1 MAANMKAVKL
11 RIKSVQSTMQITKAM
26 ELVASSKLRKAKE
39 RAEVCRPYF
48 ETMHQTLVD
57 IAQGNTDFS
66 SVYARESGNEKCCYV
81 LIAGDRGLAGGYN
94 TNLFKCLEAA
104 SVNQDFLVL
113 PIGKKAV
120 EYSKRNGF
128 ACVTESFVEIADV
141 SVADCFEM
149 ANLLCGE
156 FKKGE
161 FGHIDLCYTKFVSML
176 SQQPSAIPVLPLKDL
191 TDKQDTKSIRNLIL
205 YEPDASEVFDAIV
218 PEYLAGLIY
227 GAVCESVASELA
239 ARRTAMEA
247 ATNNAEE
254 MIEKLNLHYNRA
266 RQASITQEITEIV
279 GGAEEYRRCKDIAER
294 GTEGIL
300 RL

>member
-48 ETMHQTLVD
+48 ETMHQSLVD

-66 SVYARESGNEKCCYV
+66 SVYARESGNEKRCYV

-128 ACVTESFVEIADV
+128 ACVTESFGEIADI

-191 TDKQDTKSIRNLIL
+191 TGEQDTKSIRNLIL

-279 GGAEEYRRCKDIAER
+279 GGAE
-294 GTEGIL
+294 GV
-300 RL
+300 

>member
-81 LIAGDRGLAGGYN
+81 LIPGDRDLAGGYN

-128 ACVTESFVEIADV
+128 ACVTESFGEIADV

-279 GGAEEYRRCKDIAER
+279 GGAE
-294 GTEGIL
+294 GV
-300 RL
+300 

>member
-1 MAANMKAVKL
+1 
-11 RIKSVQSTMQITKAM
+11 MQITKAM
-26 ELVASSKLRKAKE
+26 ELVASSKLRKAKKGGSLP
-39 RAEVCRPYF
+39 AYF

-57 IAQGNTDFS
+57 IARGNTDFS
-66 SVYARESGNEKCCYV
+66 SVYARESGNEKRCYV

-104 SVNQDFLVL
+104 SLNQDFLVL

-128 ACVTESFVEIADV
+128 ACVTESFGEIADV

-279 GGAEEYRRCKDIAER
+279 GGAEEYRIGAKYIAATKE
-294 GTEGIL
+294 TVLTILVDIL

>member
-57 IAQGNTDFS
+57 IARGNTDFS
-66 SVYARESGNEKCCYV
+66 SVYARESGNEKRCYV

-128 ACVTESFVEIADV
+128 ACVTESFGEIADV

-191 TDKQDTKSIRNLIL
+191 TDEQDTKSIRNLIL

-247 ATNNAEE
+247 ATNNAEK

-279 GGAEEYRRCKDIAER
+279 GGAE
-294 GTEGIL
+294 GV
-300 RL
+300 

>member
-48 ETMHQTLVD
+48 ETMHQTLVN

-66 SVYARESGNEKCCYV
+66 SVYARESGNEKRCYV

-128 ACVTESFVEIADV
+128 ACVTESFGEIADV

-191 TDKQDTKSIRNLIL
+191 TDEPDTKSIRNLIL

-279 GGAEEYRRCKDIAER
+279 GGAE
-294 GTEGIL
+294 GV
-300 RL
+300 

>member
-48 ETMHQTLVD
+48 ETMHETLAE

-66 SVYARESGNEKCCYV
+66 SVYARESQNEKHCYV
-81 LIAGDRGLAGGYN
+81 LLAGDRGLAGGYN

-104 SVNQDFLVL
+104 SKDQEFVVL

-128 ACVTESFVEIADV
+128 ACVTESFGEIADI

-161 FGHIDLCYTKFVSML
+161 FGHIDLCYTRFVSML
-176 SQQPSAIPVLPLKDL
+176 SQQPSAIPALPLDDL
-191 TDKQDTKSIRNLIL
+191 TQEKDTRGIRNLIL
-205 YEPDASEVFDAIV
+205 YEPDASEVFEAIV

-279 GGAEEYRRCKDIAER
+279 GGAE
-294 GTEGIL
+294 GV
-300 RL
+300 

>member
-66 SVYARESGNEKCCYV
+66 SVYARESGNEKRCYV

-104 SVNQDFLVL
+104 SLNQDFLVL

-128 ACVTESFVEIADV
+128 ACVTESFGEIADV

-191 TDKQDTKSIRNLIL
+191 TDEPDTKSIRNLIL

-279 GGAEEYRRCKDIAER
+279 GGAE
-294 GTEGIL
+294 GV
-300 RL
+300 

>member
-66 SVYARESGNEKCCYV
+66 SVYARESQNEKRCYV

-104 SVNQDFLVL
+104 STGQDFVVL

-128 ACVTESFVEIADV
+128 ACVTESFGEIADI

-161 FGHIDLCYTKFVSML
+161 FGHIDLCYTRFVSML
-176 SQQPSAIPVLPLKDL
+176 SQQPSAIPVLPLNDL
-191 TDKQDTKSIRNLIL
+191 TKEQDTKSIRNLIL
-205 YEPDASEVFDAIV
+205 YEPDASEVFEAIV

-279 GGAEEYRRCKDIAER
+279 GGAE
-294 GTEGIL
+294 GV
-300 RL
+300 

>member
-48 ETMHQTLVD
+48 ETMHQTLSD

-66 SVYARESGNEKCCYV
+66 SVYASEAVNEKRCYV

-94 TNLFKCLEAA
+94 TNLFKCLETA
-104 SVNQDFLVL
+104 SEGQEFVVL

-128 ACVTESFVEIADV
+128 ACVTEEFSEIADI

-161 FGHIDLCYTKFVSML
+161 FGHIDLCYTQFVSML
-176 SQQPSAIPVLPLKDL
+176 SQQPDAIPVLPLNDL
-191 TDKQDTKSIRNLIL
+191 TGENDTKDIRNLIL
-205 YEPDASEVFDAIV
+205 YEPDASEVFEAIV

-279 GGAEEYRRCKDIAER
+279 GGAE
-294 GTEGIL
+294 GV
-300 RL
+300 

>member
-11 RIKSVQSTMQITKAM
+11 RIKSVQSTMEITKAM
-26 ELVASSKLRKAKE
+26 ELVATSKLRKAKE

-48 ETMHQTLVD
+48 ETMHETLAE

-66 SVYARESGNEKCCYV
+66 SVYARESQNEKYCYV

-104 SVNQDFLVL
+104 SKDQEFVVL

-128 ACVTESFVEIADV
+128 ACVTESFGEIADI

-161 FGHIDLCYTKFVSML
+161 FGHIDLCYTRFVSML
-176 SQQPSAIPVLPLKDL
+176 SQQPSAIPALPLDDL
-191 TDKQDTKSIRNLIL
+191 TQEKDTRGIRNLIL
-205 YEPDASEVFDAIV
+205 YEPDASEVFEAIV

-279 GGAEEYRRCKDIAER
+279 GGAE
-294 GTEGIL
+294 GV
-300 RL
+300 